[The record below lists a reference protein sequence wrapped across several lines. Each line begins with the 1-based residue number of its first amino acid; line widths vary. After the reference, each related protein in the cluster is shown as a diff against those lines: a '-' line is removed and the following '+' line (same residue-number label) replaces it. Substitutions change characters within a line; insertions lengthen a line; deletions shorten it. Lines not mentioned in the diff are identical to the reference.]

1 MSNADDIR
9 EFLATRRARLTPK
22 EAGLPQFGG
31 TRRVPGLRREEV
43 SLLAGISV
51 EYYTR
56 IERGNARGVS
66 EDVLAS
72 ISRALQLN
80 EAEHA
85 HLVDLVRVAN
95 EERPPRRTT
104 SRSEVRP
111 SIRQIVDAMYGIA
124 AFVGNG
130 RADILY
136 ANSLFEALY
145 SEMYRDPKR
154 PPNAARF
161 LFLDPRAQTFYPDW
175 DTLVRDSVAGLRS
188 EAGRNPYDRG
198 LSDLVGLL
206 STRSEVFRTLWA
218 RHDVNLHRGGTKR
231 FHHTLV
237 GDLTLRYES
246 FGLPADPGLAVVMYS
261 AEPGSPSEAAL
272 RELENWASARE
283 RLKSAETSVTSRE
296 R

>member
-1 MSNADDIR
+1 M
-9 EFLATRRARLTPK
+9 
-22 EAGLPQFGG
+22 
-31 TRRVPGLRREEV
+31 
-43 SLLAGISV
+43 
-51 EYYTR
+51 
-56 IERGNARGVS
+56 
-66 EDVLAS
+66 LAS

-136 ANSLFEALY
+136 ANTLFEALY
-145 SEMYRDPKR
+145 SEMYRDPTR

-188 EAGRNPYDRG
+188 EAGRNPYVEVCPT
-198 LSDLVGLL
+198 LSGCSRREARSSGPSGHATTSTCTGAAQSASTTRL
-206 STRSEVFRTLWA
+206 SATSPCVTRVLACPRI
-218 RHDVNLHRGGTKR
+218 
-231 FHHTLV
+231 
-237 GDLTLRYES
+237 
-246 FGLPADPGLAVVMYS
+246 PAW
-261 AEPGSPSEAAL
+261 PS
-272 RELENWASARE
+272 
-283 RLKSAETSVTSRE
+283 
-296 R
+296 